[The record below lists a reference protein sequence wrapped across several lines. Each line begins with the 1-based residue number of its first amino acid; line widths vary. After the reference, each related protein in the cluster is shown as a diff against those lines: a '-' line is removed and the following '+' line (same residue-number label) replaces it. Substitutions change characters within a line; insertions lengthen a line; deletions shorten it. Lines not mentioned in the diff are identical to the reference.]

1 MFISYYFF
9 LFFVNDAMQMID
21 ITFSLVCNE
30 LLLRVMGQLFV
41 AQNYISTALTSG
53 FGIFIMLCK

>member
-1 MFISYYFF
+1 
-9 LFFVNDAMQMID
+9 MQMID
-21 ITFSLVCNE
+21 ITFYLVCNE

>member
-21 ITFSLVCNE
+21 ITFYLVCNE